1 MNIRSANQRPF
12 FISHLLSSCCYLN
25 IVNGLESVQPMACPD
40 TLPAL
45 LLRLR
50 EYRDAPA
57 IIGGGDAATLSF
69 IELSDAAESFAQRI
83 LSCGLPPGGAI
94 GLIAPNSSAWVEAF
108 FGISAVGGVVM
119 PIDAQISDEDLRRML
134 AIGDCRLVIAAPEH
148 IQRLRGLSPACK
160 VLDIAAPL
168 GAAGTIHT
176 PMVSPGDTALLV
188 FTSGTTG
195 PPKAVPLSHANL
207 LSNVGALMEAGI
219 IGPKDHALVP
229 LPFHHAYPLTVGMLT
244 VLASGAAIVLPEGL
258 SGPQLVEAMR
268 NGEVTALLGVPRL
281 YGVLLASLRAA
292 IGRRKGL
299 AARLFPALL
308 ALAGFA
314 QRQLGLRLGY
324 VLFRRARAEIGPKLR
339 LMVSGGA
346 ALPFADEWAL
356 NALGW
361 RVLTGYGLTETSP
374 ILTFNRPLH
383 PRIGTAGQALPGVR
397 LRIANPDPDGTGE
410 IQATGSSVFS
420 GYCKNQA
427 ATSAAFTPD
436 GWFRTGDLGYLDAD
450 SYLHVT
456 GRATETI
463 ILPNG
468 KKIDPETLE
477 TLYAADPVIREIA
490 VFGSATGLAA
500 LVVPDEQ
507 VLRESGTLRLHDRIA
522 DALLARSRTLAPH
535 LHLGGFVITRT
546 PLPRTPLGKLRRH
559 LLQPLYA
566 RAARQ
571 GLPQATPPGANDLVP
586 DDPRAAALWQWLRAR
601 YPDHPMDL
609 ATSPQLDLG
618 LDSLGWIDLTL
629 ALQQAFGI
637 SLTEQQIA
645 RVITVGDLLREAMAA
660 QANHPLASTGGNAE
674 IWLAPYGPG
683 LHIVRA
689 AGEML
694 LRLVMRLVFRLKVEG
709 RQHLPAPPFVICP
722 NHASYMDAF
731 ALAAALPHRHLRH
744 SYFAGWTGLLFAT
757 PLERL
762 FSRAAQI
769 IPVDP
774 DRAVVA
780 SIADAAAVLR
790 HGKTLVWFSE
800 GRVSPDGDF
809 GPFQPGIGAVLEQH
823 PVPVVPAWIGGTAA
837 ALPLGRRLPRPNP
850 VIVRFGPAINVA
862 AIAPDLTGRARQ
874 HCIAGTIRQA
884 VAALAC
890 ANLREA
896 GLARKEHRDP

>member
-1 MNIRSANQRPF
+1 
-12 FISHLLSSCCYLN
+12 
-25 IVNGLESVQPMACPD
+25 MACPD

-57 IIGGGDAATLSF
+57 IIRGGDAATLSF

-83 LSCGLPPGGAI
+83 LSCGLSPGGAI
-94 GLIAPNSSAWVEAF
+94 GLMAPNSSAWVEAF
-108 FGISAVGGVVM
+108 FGISAVGGVAM

-134 AIGDCRLVIAAPEH
+134 AIGDCGLVIAAPEH

-229 LPFHHAYPLTVGMLT
+229 LPFHHAYPLTVGVLT

-299 AARLFPALL
+299 AAQLFPALL

-346 ALPFADEWAL
+346 ALPLADEWAL

-660 QANHPLASTGGNAE
+660 QANRPLASTGGNAE

-722 NHASYMDAF
+722 NHVSYMDAF

-769 IPVDP
+769 VPVDP
-774 DRAVVA
+774 DRAVLA

-790 HGKTLVWFSE
+790 HGKTLVWFPE
-800 GRVSPDGDF
+800 GRVSPDGDL
-809 GPFQPGIGAVLEQH
+809 GPFQPGIGACWSTTPYRLCRPGSAAPQQH
-823 PVPVVPAWIGGTAA
+823 S
-837 ALPLGRRLPRPNP
+837 L
-850 VIVRFGPAINVA
+850 
-862 AIAPDLTGRARQ
+862 
-874 HCIAGTIRQA
+874 
-884 VAALAC
+884 
-890 ANLREA
+890 
-896 GLARKEHRDP
+896 